1 MIPGVN
7 KETRLLYKLSIWD
20 PDNSWSRVWKGI
32 FGIRD
37 LIEIQCGIG
46 KNATFFDCKRDLT
59 ATQEAEFAKFLARD
73 AVLGKKTLFGTQMTL
88 EVRDAGLDQPNRLT
102 RSGRG
107 SWSRIAAHFLKI
119 ICCCV
124 SNVNLLPFSLKIPL
138 FQRVDFAFNNQLKTT
153 VFNDYLQITQTG
165 F

>member
-7 KETRLLYKLSIWD
+7 KETRLLYKLSICD

-88 EVRDAGLDQPNRLT
+88 EVRDAGLDQPNTTNKIWKGVLIPYS
-102 RSGRG
+102 RSFFKD
-107 SWSRIAAHFLKI
+107 H
-119 ICCCV
+119 
-124 SNVNLLPFSLKIPL
+124 LLL
-138 FQRVDFAFNNQLKTT
+138 R
-153 VFNDYLQITQTG
+153 
-165 F
+165 